1 MRREPGR
8 RDRAWSLG
16 LDEQDIY
23 GGMRLAELRNF
34 IETLLK
40 PHGASRPRAENA
52 HFRKPLG
59 RRPADALRSQDRG
72 QHTDRDPF
80 A

>member
-34 IETLLK
+34 IETTPQAARSL
-40 PHGASRPRAENA
+40 
-52 HFRKPLG
+52 
-59 RRPADALRSQDRG
+59 PAPG
-72 QHTDRDPF
+72 
-80 A
+80 